1 MRAALILAAIA
12 ALALLTAPALACDS
26 NPDREQERRVSGFV
40 LTNPALI
47 LTHAW
52 VEVRSPHFVVSSDAG
67 ETEARAVAAQFEQVR
82 VMVHTTFATLRL
94 DPGQPIAVIAARDES
109 TMKQLLPQDWE
120 TAGHVHPTGLYQ
132 SGEDRDYV
140 VMRLDAPGANALHTV
155 IHEYTHALLHLNFGR
170 LPLWF
175 EEGLAEF
182 FGNSKLG
189 DRDAQTGTIDK
200 THLYFLNHSELLPIE
215 TFLQVNND
223 SPYYNEANRVSIFY
237 AQSWATVHYLLLDPE
252 AKQKQL
258 VAKFLAAFA
267 KSGDSTQ
274 AAREAFGDLQRFG
287 ETMKRYAHQTKFRT
301 GFVGLAPQRADVM
314 YTFRIL
320 SPGEVL
326 ALRGDFFVHRNQLE
340 QARPLVEEAVQLEPN
355 LAAAHEALGFYYF
368 RERDFTA
375 ADEEMSKAIELGA
388 TSFIALYCRGT
399 LLLRELNATE
409 ESMKLG
415 AAYLERAAR
424 INPRFA
430 PIFEALTQAYS
441 RSTETQP
448 QALEAARRAVELDRG
463 SRSYQTNLIY
473 ALLNNGSPSD
483 ARPIGERLLASAGSA
498 EETRS
503 ARAVLDRIAEE
514 EEWLKESQQESESSR
529 VASGGAAAVAGV
541 GSAARL
547 SMARPEEA
555 RRTLPLPAAMAVDGS
570 ILAAECSAGAEAK
583 LTLNLARGPMSFHAG
598 DLRRVGLSGVSEQLT
613 PGPESCQQWT
623 GRRVKIW
630 FRLVQGEEYLG
641 EISKI
646 YFY

>member
-1 MRAALILAAIA
+1 MRTALILAALGGLTLGTAAAIA
-12 ALALLTAPALACDS
+12 GDS
-26 NPDREQERRVSGFV
+26 HVARAEERVN
-40 LTNPALI
+40 T
-47 LTHAW
+47 W

-67 ETEARAVAAQFEQVR
+67 ESEARSVAEQFEQVR
-82 VMVHTTFATLRL
+82 VMVHSSFATLRL
-94 DPGQPIAVIAARDES
+94 DPGQPTAVIAARDEG
-109 TMKQLLPQDWE
+109 TMKLLLAEDWE

-132 SGEDRDYV
+132 SSEDKDYV
-140 VMRLDAPGANALHTV
+140 VMRLDAPGSNALHTV
-155 IHEYTHALLHLNFGR
+155 IHEYTHALLHLNFGQ

-182 FGNSKLG
+182 FGNSRLG
-189 DRDAQTGTIDK
+189 DKEAQTGTIDK

-237 AQSWATVHYLLLDPE
+237 AQSWATMHYLLLDPE

-258 VAKFLAAFA
+258 VAKFVAALG
-267 KSGDSTQ
+267 KSGDSML

-287 ETMKRYAHQTKFRT
+287 ETIKRYAHQTKFRA
-301 GFVGLAPQRADVM
+301 GFVVLSREKAEAAYAFRA
-314 YTFRIL
+314 L

-326 ALRGDFFVHRNQLE
+326 ALHGDFFVHRNQLD
-340 QARPLVEEAVQLEPN
+340 QARPLVEEAVRLEPN

-368 RERDFTA
+368 RERDFAA
-375 ADEEMSKAIELGA
+375 ADKEMSKAIELGA

-399 LLLRELNATE
+399 LLLRNLDATE
-409 ESMKLG
+409 ESTRLG

-430 PIFEALTQAYS
+430 PIYEALTQAYS
-441 RSTETQP
+441 RSAETQKS
-448 QALEAARRAVELDRG
+448 ALEAARRAVELDPG

-473 ALLNNGSPSD
+473 ALLNNGRPAD
-483 ARPIGERLLASAGSA
+483 ARAIGEKLLGSASSA

-503 ARAVLDRIAEE
+503 ARAVLERVAEE
-514 EEWLKESQQESESSR
+514 EEWLRESQEDQLSVAS
-529 VASGGAAAVAGV
+529 ASGGAAAIAGGKV
-541 GSAARL
+541 SAAPL

-555 RRTLPLPAAMAVDGS
+555 RRRLPVPEMMAVDGS
-570 ILAAECSAGAEAK
+570 ISAVDCSGTPEAR
-583 LTLNLARGPMSFHAG
+583 LTLSLAKGPMSFHAG
-598 DLRRVGLSGVSEQLT
+598 DLRRVGLSGVSERLT
-613 PGPESCQQWT
+613 PGPESCQRWV

-630 FRLVQGEEYLG
+630 FRVVQGEEYLG

-646 YFY
+646 YFYGE